1 MVIFKKVRQEN
12 PGNYRPVNLTSVPG
26 NFVEQILQ
34 EDKLRHI
41 KDMEVIQGSW
51 NGFTKGKLCL
61 TNMVA
66 LCDGAM
72 AMVDKRR
79 QIDVMYLDFCKVFD
93 KISCD
98 ILISKLE

>member
-1 MVIFKKVRQEN
+1 M
-12 PGNYRPVNLTSVPG
+12 NLTSVPG
-26 NFVEQILQ
+26 NFVEQIIL

-41 KDMEVIQGSW
+41 KDMEAIQGSW

-61 TNMVA
+61 TNLVA
-66 LCDGAM
+66 LCDGTM
-72 AMVDKRR
+72 AVVDKERLT
-79 QIDVMYLDFCKVFD
+79 DVMHLEFCKVFD